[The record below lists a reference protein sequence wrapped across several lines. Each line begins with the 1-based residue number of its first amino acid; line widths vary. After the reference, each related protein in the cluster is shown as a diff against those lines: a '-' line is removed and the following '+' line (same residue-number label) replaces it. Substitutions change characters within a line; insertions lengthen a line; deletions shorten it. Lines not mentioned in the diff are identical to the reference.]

1 MSVSS
6 SDDASDT
13 FWPGYVDAVTNL
25 AINLLFVIAVMAI
38 VVISSIMQM
47 AKMTET
53 PANLAHEKLQA
64 KNQEVSDS
72 KKLAELEKQLATTQA
87 ALKEA
92 LSKST
97 SQAQSASQSTQ
108 STPSTQT
115 QKQAANGGSAGNSG
129 ENTQEEVVQASEK
142 KVKSSGNNSLE
153 VSKKG
158 IVVAF
163 SSDVVELSD
172 KEATEL
178 LTKMAAL
185 GTVKTAHW
193 QVAVVSPKG
202 FSEAI
207 RLAYYRASAVRNVL
221 LKNGVP
227 PSAIDMRVVESA
239 SAGADNAR
247 VMVKLLP

>member
-1 MSVSS
+1 MSASS
-6 SDDASDT
+6 SDDGSDT

-53 PANLAHEKLQA
+53 PASVAHEKLQA
-64 KNQEVSDS
+64 KNQETSDT
-72 KKLAELEKQLATTQA
+72 KKVAELEKQLATTQA

-92 LSKST
+92 LAKSQ
-97 SQAQSASQSTQ
+97 SQQAQKPSAAG
-108 STPSTQT
+108 
-115 QKQAANGGSAGNSG
+115 AANSG
-129 ENTQEEVVQASEK
+129 DNTQEEVVKASEK
-142 KVKSSGNNSLE
+142 KITSTGNNTLE
-153 VSKKG
+153 ASRQG

-163 SSDVVELSD
+163 SVDVVELSD
-172 KEATEL
+172 KEANEL
-178 LTKMAAL
+178 LSKMAAIAS
-185 GTVKTAHW
+185 VKSSRW

-227 PSAIDMRVVESA
+227 ASAIELRVVESA
-239 SAGADNAR
+239 SATADNAR
-247 VMVKLLP
+247 VMVKLSQ

>member
-53 PANLAHEKLQA
+53 PASVAHEKLQA
-64 KNQEVSDS
+64 KNQEVSDT

-92 LSKST
+92 LAKSQ
-97 SQAQSASQSTQ
+97 SQSQSQKQSA
-108 STPSTQT
+108 
-115 QKQAANGGSAGNSG
+115 AGATANSG
-129 ENTQEEVVQASEK
+129 ENSQEEIIQASEK
-142 KVKSSGNNSLE
+142 KVQSTGTNTLE
-153 VSKKG
+153 ASRKG

-163 SSDVVELSD
+163 SADVVELSD
-172 KEATEL
+172 KETSEL
-178 LTKMAAL
+178 LNKMGAIAP
-185 GTVKTAHW
+185 VKSSRW

-207 RLAYYRASAVRNVL
+207 RLAYYRASAVRNAL

-227 PSAIDMRVVESA
+227 PNAIDMRVVESTSTA
-239 SAGADNAR
+239 ADNAR
-247 VMVKLLP
+247 VMVKLVQ